1 MRFEHWSPEC
11 QTSCNQAAT
20 RLQLPLEKKWFVPSF
35 SHEHCSIC
43 LCHIFCLPKETGTKM
58 TLSYGCA
65 CQAVCSQ
72 FVALAF
78 EGKAEQ
84 KHGSGLLPFDIV
96 GYCLAILTIPKPILV
111 WKPCH
116 CGCFFTSDLLKSCL
130 LSQKK
135 GLVNS
140 LLGRC

>member
-1 MRFEHWSPEC
+1 MPDKLQPGCH
-11 QTSCNQAAT
+11 QAAT
-20 RLQLPLEKKWFVPSF
+20 VPGDKKWFVPSF

-43 LCHIFCLPKETGTKM
+43 LCHIFCLPKGTGTKM
-58 TLSYGCA
+58 TWSHGCA

-96 GYCLAILTIPKPILV
+96 GYCLAILTNPKPILV
-111 WKPCH
+111 WKPSH

-130 LSQKK
+130 LSKKK
-135 GLVNS
+135 GMVNS
-140 LLGRC
+140 LLGRFLA